1 LALLAGWLFDRF
13 QNFHYACY
21 TAAGLLVLA
30 AAVSLV
36 MRPPRLISHAAPGL

>member
-36 MRPPRLISHAAPGL
+36 MRPPRHAHVQS